1 MALLALEWL
10 KRKGGCRSWLPREQH
25 PCFQPGRCKGS
36 AFPNAA
42 FAPCLSGIS
51 LCHWLVGSTNRHRSA
66 QACLFIQ
73 LQHELLSGTE
83 MFTFLTSFWGM
94 ILLLFQFTACYS
106 NLWACITRGYIK
118 THRTTTRGNWT
129 LLCDPASDSKW
140 LTSPHVATSEESKA
154 HRTRTSTAIF
164 HPSPQKDCFC

>member
-1 MALLALEWL
+1 MFKKASFLKKSKVSYKNRSNVVALLALEWL

-25 PCFQPGRCKGS
+25 PCFHPGRFKGS

-42 FAPCLSGIS
+42 LAPCLSGIS
-51 LCHWLVGSTNRHRSA
+51 LCHRLVGSTNRHRSA
-66 QACLFIQ
+66 QACLSIQ

-106 NLWACITRGYIK
+106 NLWACI
-118 THRTTTRGNWT
+118 RTTTHGNWT

-140 LTSPHVATSEESKA
+140 LTSPHGGTS
-154 HRTRTSTAIF
+154 
-164 HPSPQKDCFC
+164 